1 MSEKLSILDQNSLI
15 EFFEK
20 NKIPKF
26 RIKQIY
32 KNIFS
37 NSILDFDDMTDLSI
51 ELRNSLKVNFDIIPF
66 ELDQMYENEDSCKF
80 GFKLPDGKI
89 IETVL
94 MLHWHYHD
102 SKDISTKFL
111 NRLTICISS
120 QVGCPVGCIFCVTG
134 KLWFGKNLDYA
145 NMIWQILWVNNYI
158 KTKLGKKEDGTQRK
172 VRNVVFMWMWE
183 PLLNYENVKQS
194 VAYMLWQ
201 EYLWLGKR
209 HVTISTSGIIK
220 WIDQMIDDNLW
231 VMLALSLHAP
241 NQILREKLIPTI
253 SKIYDLDSLMESVD
267 RYTSKTWNRVF
278 YEYIMIE
285 DMTDKIPLAHQL
297 VDLLKFRN
305 AHVNLIP
312 YNPNPAMPE
321 LFESKKSQILA
332 FRDICE
338 SGWLTLTVRDN
349 HGRDIKWACGQL
361 WFEKVNKG
369 EKVSKR

>member
-134 KLWFGKNLDYA
+134 KL
-145 NMIWQILWVNNYI
+145 
-158 KTKLGKKEDGTQRK
+158 
-172 VRNVVFMWMWE
+172 
-183 PLLNYENVKQS
+183 
-194 VAYMLWQ
+194 
-201 EYLWLGKR
+201 
-209 HVTISTSGIIK
+209 
-220 WIDQMIDDNLW
+220 
-231 VMLALSLHAP
+231 
-241 NQILREKLIPTI
+241 
-253 SKIYDLDSLMESVD
+253 
-267 RYTSKTWNRVF
+267 
-278 YEYIMIE
+278 
-285 DMTDKIPLAHQL
+285 
-297 VDLLKFRN
+297 
-305 AHVNLIP
+305 
-312 YNPNPAMPE
+312 
-321 LFESKKSQILA
+321 
-332 FRDICE
+332 
-338 SGWLTLTVRDN
+338 
-349 HGRDIKWACGQL
+349 
-361 WFEKVNKG
+361 
-369 EKVSKR
+369 